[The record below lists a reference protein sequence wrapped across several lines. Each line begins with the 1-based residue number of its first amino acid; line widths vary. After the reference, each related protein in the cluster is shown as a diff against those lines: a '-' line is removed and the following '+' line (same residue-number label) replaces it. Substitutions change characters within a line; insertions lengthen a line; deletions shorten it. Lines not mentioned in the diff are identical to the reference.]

1 MKLILQFAETGSV
14 VVGEET
20 VGQIGRGVVCLVG
33 IHKDD
38 TDEDLEW
45 TVNKLLSFK
54 CFDGDDG
61 TPNQKTI
68 RDINGE
74 ILLVSQFTLH
84 ARLGS
89 GRRPDFSHSM
99 GGEKA
104 RAEFQKFVDKVKE
117 AYAPEKVQTGEFGA
131 MMKVHIVNDGPITY
145 TFDSFNK
152 AQ

>member
-1 MKLILQFAETGSV
+1 MKLVLQLSESGSV
-14 VVGEET
+14 VVGDET
-20 VGQIGRGVVCLVG
+20 VGKIGCGVVCLVG

-45 TVNKLLSFK
+45 TVNKLLTFK

-61 TPNQKTI
+61 TANQRTI
-68 RDINGE
+68 CDIKGE

-104 RAEFQKFVDKVKE
+104 SIEFQKFVDKVKA
-117 AYAPEKVQTGEFGA
+117 AYIPEKVQTGEFGA

-152 AQ
+152 VQ

>member
-1 MKLILQFAETGSV
+1 MKLILQSSESGCV
-14 VVGEET
+14 VVDEKI

-38 TDEDLEW
+38 TDEDLDW

-68 RDINGE
+68 GDIDGE

-104 RAEFQKFVDKVKE
+104 SIEFQKFCDKVKA
-117 AYAPEKVQTGEFGA
+117 AYVPEKVQTGEFGA
-131 MMKVHIVNDGPITY
+131 MMKVHIVNDGPMTY